1 MGNMMTAKLTPA
13 TELFFSKW
21 PQDDGG
27 LLTPENVIETRSSVK
42 QFFLSYAAK
51 PREDVLITEKAV
63 EGYQHEVMLRCFVP
77 KALEHAEKRPTMI
90 YYPGH
95 GFVSDL
101 DGLQDAPCA
110 EIAYHANIQVLLV
123 TNTYLAPEHR
133 FPKGLEDAKAVF
145 TNILKQASYYHVNLE
160 HVFVGGDSSGATY
173 ALQVVLAYPEA
184 VQSLYL
190 IAAHIDVSGDSL
202 VNASEEVKQAQALD
216 IMLSIKKIGML
227 DALYLPID
235 MDSRSPECSP
245 LYTDFKLYQDRF
257 PPTTVV
263 ILECDAIRGEGEAL
277 VVKLKQANI
286 EVRRE
291 LILGLP
297 HNGMLCRAPGAITDG
312 INPAVRV
319 GELIKAVLI
328 Q

>member
-1 MGNMMTAKLTPA
+1 MTAKLTPA
-13 TELFFSKW
+13 TELFFRQLPKDS
-21 PQDDGG
+21 DEAI
-27 LLTPENVIETRSSVK
+27 TEENIAASREPTK

-51 PREDVLITEKAV
+51 PREDVLVTEKAV
-63 EGYQHEVMLRCFVP
+63 EGYQHEVTLRCFVP
-77 KALEHAEKRPTMI
+77 KALVDVEKRPTMI

-145 TNILKQASYYHVNLE
+145 SNILKQASHYHVDLE

-173 ALQVVLAYPEA
+173 ALQVTLAYPEA
-184 VQSLYL
+184 IQSLYVV
-190 IAAHIDVSGDSL
+190 AAHVDSSGDSL
-202 VNASEEVKQAQALD
+202 VNVSEEVKQAQALD
-216 IMLSIKKIGML
+216 IMLSAEKIGML
-227 DALYLPID
+227 NALYLPKG
-235 MDSRSPECSP
+235 MDSRSPTCSP

-263 ILECDAIRGEGEAL
+263 ILECDGIRGEGEAL
-277 VVKLKQANI
+277 VTKLKQANI
-286 EVRRE
+286 DVSRE

-319 GELIKAVLI
+319 GELIKTFI
-328 Q
+328 NSI